1 MVFTKA
7 KEEKKKKQKTHM
19 QVCMAHVADLSALE
33 FTSAGFKKK

>member
-7 KEEKKKKQKTHM
+7 KEEKKKTHM

-33 FTSAGFKKK
+33 FASAGFKKK